1 MLDDRKFILG
11 VAVAGGV
18 ASASALGGVAACG
31 CLGALAAAA
40 TASAGCI
47 FSRISRA
54 FEVILDVAGALQKRG
69 DRDGR
74 AKDDA
79 TENDGLAG
87 LAAKKMTANCS

>member
-18 ASASALGGVAACG
+18 ASASALGGVGACG
-31 CLGALAAAA
+31 CLGVFA
-40 TASAGCI
+40 TAAPAGCI